1 MSVVGDMVSGKV
13 GKRILIA
20 AFGDGYENTGSLPR
34 CWAGFGVEN
43 ILHYDQELFS
53 VQSNQFVCKKAGD
66 YLVRYYFKLSR
77 SNSSPQNGIQYT
89 VQTKRGTT
97 TTNIANGSKTS
108 LAVETGSSVV
118 SLEVDDLLY
127 AYCTEL
133 FLSGQTGGIYAESS
147 NVEVGIYVTEA

>member
-1 MSVVGDMVSGKV
+1 MSVLGDMVSGKI

-20 AFGDGYENTGSLPR
+20 AFGGGYDNTGSLPR
-34 CWAGFGVEN
+34 CWAGFGVKN

-53 VQSNQFVCKKAGD
+53 VRSNQFVCKKAGD

-97 TTNIANGSKTS
+97 TTNIVNSSKTT
-108 LAVETGSSVV
+108 LAIETGSSVV

-127 AYCTEL
+127 AYCTEYY
-133 FLSGQTGGIYAESS
+133 LSGQSGGVYEESS
-147 NVEVGIYVTEA
+147 NVEVGICVMEA

>member
-1 MSVVGDMVSGKV
+1 MSVLGDMVSGKV

-20 AFGDGYENTGSLPR
+20 AYGDGYDNTGSLPR
-34 CWAGFGVEN
+34 CYAGFGVKN

-53 VQSNQFVCKKAGD
+53 VRSNQFVCKKAGN

-77 SNSSPQNGIQYT
+77 SNSSPQNGIIYT

-127 AYCTEL
+127 AYCTEYVII
-133 FLSGQTGGIYAESS
+133 GQSVEAYAESDD
-147 NVEVGIYVTEA
+147 VEVGIYVTEA